1 MMKYQVEV
9 MKGNKKIDK
18 ETMLL
23 NEESSQTE
31 VSRVD
36 LGEDDEGYDE
46 EEMEDEGEDRGE
58 GEDEYYDEEADYY
71 QYYEE

>member
-46 EEMEDEGEDRGE
+46 EEMEDEGEDKGE